1 MNNEAMSIE
10 RLIRIE
16 TRLAKLQE
24 HFGLT
29 TRITDNDVVQYA
41 MAKPVNTRLASIE
54 TRIVLMMEKL
64 NLNPKTGRTNEKR

>member
-24 HFGLT
+24 HFGLP
-29 TRITDNDVVQYA
+29 TRVTDDDVVQHA
-41 MAKPVNTRLASIE
+41 MAKPINTRLASIE
-54 TRIVLMMEKL
+54 TRIVIMMEKL
-64 NLNPKTGRTNEKR
+64 NLNPKTGKKNESR